1 MRRNLVV
8 RGDQRSKAVRL
19 GLSHNQAVE
28 RIASPRLV
36 QGRIDNFREIQGAD
50 LETHLMFE
58 LAENVSG
65 TYVSAIDLMEEFQ
78 FQQHDWRQ

>member
-1 MRRNLVV
+1 
-8 RGDQRSKAVRL
+8 
-19 GLSHNQAVE
+19 
-28 RIASPRLV
+28 
-36 QGRIDNFREIQGAD
+36 
-50 LETHLMFE
+50 MFE